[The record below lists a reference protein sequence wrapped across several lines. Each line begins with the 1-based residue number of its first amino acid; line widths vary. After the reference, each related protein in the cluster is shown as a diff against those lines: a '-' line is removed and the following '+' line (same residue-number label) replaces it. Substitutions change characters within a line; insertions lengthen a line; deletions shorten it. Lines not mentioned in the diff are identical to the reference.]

1 MCCSI
6 SWRSLKDV
14 MPFVARSTGPHS
26 TTSSWRLPSA
36 VRSDI
41 DLNAFQY
48 LKPCRRLSD
57 ALLYD
62 DEFPAR
68 LRIHDARRDRV
79 ALAMI
84 RIEKLA
90 VRSSPGE
97 RLEQP
102 GFADRKIGKRLSRCD
117 RQGRDFLDRSHE
129 FHALPL
135 DPESERTS

>member
-1 MCCSI
+1 MCCSL

-14 MPFVARSTGPHS
+14 TSFVAQSTGPHS
-26 TTSSWRLPSA
+26 TTSSWPLPSA
-36 VRSDI
+36 VRCDI
-41 DLNAFQY
+41 DLKAFQY
-48 LKPCRRLSD
+48 LKPGRRLSD
-57 ALLYD
+57 GLRYE

-68 LRIHDARRDRV
+68 LRIHDARGDRV
-79 ALAMI
+79 ALAI
-84 RIEKLA
+84 VRIEQLA

-102 GFADRKIGKRLSRCD
+102 GFADRKIRKRLSGAD
-117 RQGRDFLDRSHE
+117 RHWLNSLDRSHE